1 MEDNASD
8 IDRPLLNNEILE
20 LATEHE
26 LPIFIV
32 SIDGSLVGISAT
44 VSISIIALDIRDFDT
59 EETWQTR
66 PAKVLFIRSWKLPEC
81 WGTGK
86 TCIYMAEAIGFII
99 GEYTIPPNM
108 PIIYSDIERC
118 ISEER

>member
-8 IDRPLLNNEILE
+8 IERPLLNNEILE

-26 LPIFIV
+26 LHIFII

-44 VSISIIALDIRDFDT
+44 VSISIIALEIRDFDT

-81 WGTGK
+81 WGTG
-86 TCIYMAEAIGFII
+86 
-99 GEYTIPPNM
+99 
-108 PIIYSDIERC
+108 
-118 ISEER
+118 